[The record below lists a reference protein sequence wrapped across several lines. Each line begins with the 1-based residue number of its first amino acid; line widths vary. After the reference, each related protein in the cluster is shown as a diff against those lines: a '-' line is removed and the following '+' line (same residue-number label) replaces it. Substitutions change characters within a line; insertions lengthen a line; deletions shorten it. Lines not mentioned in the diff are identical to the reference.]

1 TDSGSRKFPIC
12 SDSPV
17 ETLSFDLLQFLY
29 HLALAILVGGSLVL
43 GTAVAPALFGSAG
56 SRGEAGTL
64 FGSVLARFDGLAV
77 FSVIVLVITSVLKAI
92 GFEVTGTPDARL
104 LLRWVA
110 LGVLALS
117 TTWASASP
125 SPANRP
131 IRSPPPSTIWTL
143 GAMAASGS
151 GCGDGRTSSP
161 RTSAFTT
168 ESFSSRSRRSFQ

>member
-1 TDSGSRKFPIC
+1 
-12 SDSPV
+12 V

-104 LLRWVA
+104 LVRWVA

-117 TTWASASP
+117 TLYSSAWANPVARQIRVATTGFDELP
-125 SPANRP
+125 QGSPAR
-131 IRSPPPSTIWTL
+131 IEFARL
-143 GAMAASGS
+143 HQG
-151 GCGDGRTSSP
+151 
-161 RTSAFTT
+161 
-168 ESFSSRSRRSFQ
+168 SRRAMSVAVVAGLVGLFLS